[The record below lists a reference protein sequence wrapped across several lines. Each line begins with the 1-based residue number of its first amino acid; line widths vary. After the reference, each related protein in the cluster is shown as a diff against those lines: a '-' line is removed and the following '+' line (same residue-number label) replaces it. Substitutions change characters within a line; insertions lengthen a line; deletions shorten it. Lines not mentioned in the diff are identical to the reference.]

1 MQLRLCEV
9 VSNEEFINIEEIKKV
24 LDTKKPFKDYAYIL
38 HDKDVYSE
46 ADELKNSDHKAGTLK
61 KPHYHIAIRLDYGV
75 DTKYI
80 ANWLDVKENF
90 VGKAKSKGGE
100 DVKWCNMLKYL
111 THENA
116 PDKYQYSDDDVISN
130 YDWKAEKEKTIKKTS
145 TETRKSEI
153 INNIVKGV
161 IREYNYHE
169 HITIDEY
176 DKFKKSIDNA
186 FKYRTDIIKGVKR
199 NMECVYIT
207 GKSGTGKSTYAKMMC
222 EDKGYSVFVSSG
234 SNDVLDGYAGQDCII
249 LDDLRPSCMGLSDL
263 LKMLDNNTAS
273 TVKSRYKNK
282 VLECKLII
290 VTSVLKIDEFFNG
303 VFKEQKEPIVQL
315 KRRCKLHLRFE
326 QDYYY
331 ASLFDDKL
339 GDYSQEFEYINP
351 VAALYPK
358 KELTNEERLDFI
370 NGLLVSGAKSTGKV
384 EEHTEEKSVEE
395 PTPKER
401 TLQNKVNMLQRHN
414 NLLMDT
420 LDKAM

>member
-1 MQLRLCEV
+1 MQVRLCEI
-9 VSNEEFINIEEIKKV
+9 VSDVEHIDIEKIVKV
-24 LDTKKPFKDYAYIL
+24 LDTQKPFKDYAYIL
-38 HDKDVYSE
+38 HNKDTYTE
-46 ADELKNSDHKAGTLK
+46 EDEKQNADHKAGTLK
-61 KPHYHIAIRLDYGV
+61 RAHYHIAIRLEYGT

-80 ANWLDVKENF
+80 ANWLGIKENF
-90 VGKAKSKGGE
+90 INRVKGKWV
-100 DVKWCNMLKYL
+100 DMLKYL

-116 PDKYQYSDDDVISN
+116 PKKYQYSEEEVISN
-130 YDWKAEKEKTIKKTS
+130 YDWKKEKEKAVKKS
-145 TETRKSEI
+145 NSEARKSEI
-153 INNIVKGV
+153 INDIVNGV
-161 IREYNYHE
+161 IREFNYNDY
-169 HITIDEY
+169 ITIDEY
-176 DKFKKSIDNA
+176 DKYKKSIDNA
-186 FKYRTDIIKGVKR
+186 FKYRTDKIKGGKR

-234 SNDVLDGYAGQDCII
+234 SNDVLDGYAGQDFII

-290 VTSVLKIDEFFNG
+290 ITSVLKIDEFFNG

-331 ASLFDDKL
+331 ASLFDDKK
-339 GDYSQEFEYINP
+339 GDYSDEFEYVNP
-351 VAALYPK
+351 IATMYPK
-358 KELTNEERLDFI
+358 VELTSEERLNYI
-370 NGLLVSGAKSTGKV
+370 NNLLVEGAKRTSKP
-384 EEHTEEKSVEE
+384 EAPAPKSKEVL
-395 PTPKER
+395 TPKEKD
-401 TLQNKVNMLQRHN
+401 LQNKIDMLQRHN
-414 NLLMDT
+414 DLLMDT

>member
-1 MQLRLCEV
+1 MQVRLCEI
-9 VSNEEFINIEEIKKV
+9 VSDVEHIDIEKIVKV
-24 LDTKKPFKDYAYIL
+24 LDTQKPFKDYAYIL
-38 HDKDVYSE
+38 HNKDTYTE
-46 ADELKNSDHKAGTLK
+46 EDEKKNADHKAGTLK
-61 KPHYHIAIRLDYGV
+61 NAHYHIAIRLEYGT

-80 ANWLDVKENF
+80 ANWLGIKENF
-90 VGKAKSKGGE
+90 INRVKGKWV
-100 DVKWCNMLKYL
+100 DMLKYL

-116 PDKYQYSDDDVISN
+116 QKKYQYSEEEVISN
-130 YDWKAEKEKTIKKTS
+130 YDWKKEKEKAVKKS
-145 TETRKSEI
+145 NSEARKSEI
-153 INNIVKGV
+153 INDIVNGV
-161 IREYNYHE
+161 IREFNYNDY
-169 HITIDEY
+169 ITIDEY
-176 DKFKKSIDNA
+176 DKYKKSIDNA
-186 FKYRTDIIKGVKR
+186 FKYRTGKIKGGKR

-290 VTSVLKIDEFFNG
+290 ITSVLKIDEFFNG

-331 ASLFDDKL
+331 ASLFDDKK
-339 GDYSQEFEYINP
+339 GDYSDEFEYVNP
-351 VAALYPK
+351 VATMYPK
-358 KELTNEERLDFI
+358 VELTSEERLNYI
-370 NGLLVSGAKSTGKV
+370 NNLLVEGAKRTSKP
-384 EEHTEEKSVEE
+384 EAPAPKSKEAL
-395 PTPKER
+395 TPKEKD
-401 TLQNKVNMLQRHN
+401 LQNKIDMLQRHN
-414 NLLMDT
+414 DLLMDT

>member
-9 VSNEEFINIEEIKKV
+9 VTDVEHNNIEEIVKV

-46 ADELKNSDHKAGTLK
+46 KDELKNPSHKAGTIK
-61 KPHYHIAIRLDYGV
+61 KAHYHIAIRLDYGV

-80 ANWLDVKENF
+80 ANWLNVKENF
-90 VGKAKSKGGE
+90 INKVEGKWV
-100 DVKWCNMLKYL
+100 DMLKYL

-116 PDKYQYSDDDVISN
+116 PTKHLYSEDEVISN
-130 YDWKAEKEKTIKKTS
+130 YNWKVEKATAIKKTNN
-145 TETRKSEI
+145 EARKSEI
-153 INNIVKGV
+153 INDIVNGV

-186 FKYRTDIIKGVKR
+186 FKYRTDIIKGAKR

-326 QDYYY
+326 QEYYY
-331 ASLFDDKL
+331 ASIFDDKL
-339 GDYSQEFEYINP
+339 GDYSQEYEYINP

-358 KELTNEERLDFI
+358 KELTNEEKLDFI
-370 NGLLVSGAKSTGKV
+370 NGLLVSGAESTGKI
-384 EEHTEEKSVEE
+384 EEHTEEKSVKE
-395 PTPKER
+395 PSPKER

-414 NLLMDT
+414 DLLMNT

>member
-1 MQLRLCEV
+1 MQVRLCEI
-9 VSNEEFINIEEIKKV
+9 VSDVEHIDIEKIVKV
-24 LDTKKPFKDYAYIL
+24 LDTQKPFKDYAYIL
-38 HDKDVYSE
+38 HNKDTYTE
-46 ADELKNSDHKAGTLK
+46 EDEKQNTDHKAGTLK
-61 KPHYHIAIRLDYGV
+61 RAHYHIAIRLEYGT

-80 ANWLDVKENF
+80 ANWLGIKENF
-90 VGKAKSKGGE
+90 INRVKGKWV
-100 DVKWCNMLKYL
+100 DMLKYL

-116 PDKYQYSDDDVISN
+116 PTKCQYAEDEVISN
-130 YDWKAEKEKTIKKTS
+130 YNWKVEKAKAINKTNS
-145 TETRKSEI
+145 ETRKIQI
-153 INNIVKGV
+153 INDIVSGV
-161 IREYNYHE
+161 IREFNYHE
-169 HITIDEY
+169 HITISEY
-176 DKFKKSIDNA
+176 DRYKKSIDNA
-186 FKYRTDIIKGVKR
+186 FKYRTDIMKGAKR

-326 QDYYY
+326 QSHYY
-331 ASLFDDKL
+331 ASLFDDKA
-339 GDYSQEFEYINP
+339 GDYSEEFEYVNP
-351 VAALYPK
+351 VATMYPK
-358 KELTNEERLDFI
+358 VELTDEEKLNYI
-370 NGLLVSGAKSTGKV
+370 NNLLVAGAELIGK
-384 EEHTEEKSVEE
+384 TEVPAPQSIDTL
-395 PTPKER
+395 TPKEQD
-401 TLQNKVNMLQRHN
+401 LQNKVAMLQRHN
-414 NLLMDT
+414 DLLMNE
-420 LDKAM
+420 LDKVK

>member
-1 MQLRLCEV
+1 MQVRLCEI
-9 VSNEEFINIEEIKKV
+9 VSDVKHINIEEIVKV
-24 LDTKKPFKDYAYIL
+24 LNNQKPFKDYAYIL
-38 HDKDVYSE
+38 HDKDTYNE
-46 ADELKNSDHKAGTLK
+46 ADETKNPDHKAGTPK
-61 KPHYHIAIRLDYGV
+61 KAHYHIPIRLEYGT

-80 ANWLDVKENF
+80 ANWLGIKENF
-90 VGKAKSKGGE
+90 INKVKGKWV
-100 DVKWCNMLKYL
+100 DMLKYL

-116 PDKYQYSDDDVISN
+116 PTKYQYTEDEVTSN
-130 YDWKAEKEKTIKKTS
+130 YNWKVEKTKAINKS
-145 TETRKSEI
+145 NSETRKNQI
-153 INNIVKGV
+153 INDIVSGV
-161 IREYNYHE
+161 IREFNYHE

-176 DKFKKSIDNA
+176 DRYKKSIDNA
-186 FKYRTDIIKGVKR
+186 FKYRTDIIKGAKR

-326 QDYYY
+326 QDHYY
-331 ASLFDDKL
+331 ASLFDDKK
-339 GDYSQEFEYINP
+339 GDYSEEYKYVNP
-351 VAALYPK
+351 VATMYPK
-358 KELTNEERLDFI
+358 IELTDEQKLNYI
-370 NGLLVSGAKSTGKV
+370 NTLLVTGAELTGKTEAPA
-384 EEHTEEKSVEE
+384 EEDKNPLTA
-395 PTPKER
+395 KER
-401 TLQNKVNMLQRHN
+401 SLQNKVDMLYRHN
-414 NLLMDT
+414 DILMNE
-420 LDKAM
+420 LDKQCG

>member
-1 MQLRLCEV
+1 MQVRLCEIVSDVEHIDIEKV
-9 VSNEEFINIEEIKKV
+9 VKV
-24 LDTKKPFKDYAYIL
+24 LDTQKPIKDYVYIL
-38 HDKDVYSE
+38 HDKDTYTVE
-46 ADELKNSDHKAGTLK
+46 DEKKNADHKAGTPK
-61 KPHYHIAIRLDYGV
+61 KAHYHIAIRLEYGV
-75 DTKYI
+75 DIKYI
-80 ANWLDVKENF
+80 AKWFHVEENF
-90 VGKAKSKGGE
+90 INRVKGKWV
-100 DVKWCNMLKYL
+100 DMLKYL

-116 PDKYQYSDDDVISN
+116 LTKYQYAEDEVISN
-130 YDWKAEKEKTIKKTS
+130 YDWKKEKEKAVKKS
-145 TETRKSEI
+145 NSEARKSEI
-153 INNIVKGV
+153 INDIVNGV
-161 IREYNYHE
+161 IREFNYNDY
-169 HITIDEY
+169 ITIDEY
-176 DKFKKSIDNA
+176 DKYKKSIDNA
-186 FKYRTDIIKGVKR
+186 FKYRTDKIKGGKR

-290 VTSVLKIDEFFNG
+290 ITSVLKIDEFFNG

-331 ASLFDDKL
+331 ASLFDDKK
-339 GDYSQEFEYINP
+339 GDYSDEFEYVNP
-351 VAALYPK
+351 VATMYPK
-358 KELTNEERLDFI
+358 VELTSEERLNYI
-370 NGLLVSGAKSTGKV
+370 NNLLVEGAKRTSKPEAPAPKST
-384 EEHTEEKSVEE
+384 HIS
-395 PTPKER
+395 KEQD
-401 TLQNKVNMLQRHN
+401 LQNKIDMLQRHN
-414 NLLMDT
+414 DLLMNK

>member
-1 MQLRLCEV
+1 MQVRLCEI
-9 VSNEEFINIEEIKKV
+9 VSDVEHIDIEKIVKV
-24 LDTKKPFKDYAYIL
+24 LDTQKPFKDYAYIL
-38 HDKDVYSE
+38 HNKDTYTE
-46 ADELKNSDHKAGTLK
+46 EDEKQNADHKAGTLK
-61 KPHYHIAIRLDYGV
+61 RAHYHIAIRLEYGT

-80 ANWLDVKENF
+80 ANWLGIKENF
-90 VGKAKSKGGE
+90 INRVKGKWV
-100 DVKWCNMLKYL
+100 DMLKYL

-116 PDKYQYSDDDVISN
+116 STKYQYAEDEVISN
-130 YDWKAEKEKTIKKTS
+130 YNWKVEKAKAINKTNS
-145 TETRKSEI
+145 ETRKIQI
-153 INNIVKGV
+153 INDIVSGV
-161 IREYNYHE
+161 IREFNYHE
-169 HITIDEY
+169 HITISEY
-176 DKFKKSIDNA
+176 DRYKKSIDNA
-186 FKYRTDIIKGVKR
+186 FKYRTDIMKGAKR

-326 QDYYY
+326 QSHYY
-331 ASLFDDKL
+331 ASLFDDKA
-339 GDYSQEFEYINP
+339 GDYSEEFEYVNP
-351 VAALYPK
+351 VATMYPK
-358 KELTNEERLDFI
+358 VELTDEEKLNYI
-370 NGLLVSGAKSTGKV
+370 NNLLVAGAELIGKTEVPAPQSTD
-384 EEHTEEKSVEE
+384 TL
-395 PTPKER
+395 TPKEQD
-401 TLQNKVNMLQRHN
+401 LQNKVAMLQRHN
-414 NLLMDT
+414 DLLMNE
-420 LDKAM
+420 LDKVK

>member
-1 MQLRLCEV
+1 MQVRLCEIVSDVEHIDIEKV
-9 VSNEEFINIEEIKKV
+9 VKV
-24 LDTKKPFKDYAYIL
+24 LDTQKPIKDYVYIL
-38 HDKDVYSE
+38 HDKDTYTVE
-46 ADELKNSDHKAGTLK
+46 DEKKNADHKADTPK
-61 KPHYHIAIRLDYGV
+61 KAHYHIAIRLEYGV
-75 DTKYI
+75 DIKYI
-80 ANWLDVKENF
+80 AKWFHVEENF
-90 VGKAKSKGGE
+90 INRVKGKWV
-100 DVKWCNMLKYL
+100 DMLKYL

-116 PDKYQYSDDDVISN
+116 LTKYQYAEDEVISN
-130 YDWKAEKEKTIKKTS
+130 YDWKKEKEKAVKKS
-145 TETRKSEI
+145 NSEARKSEI
-153 INNIVKGV
+153 INDIVNGV
-161 IREYNYHE
+161 IREFNYNDY
-169 HITIDEY
+169 ITIDEY
-176 DKFKKSIDNA
+176 DKYKKSIDNA
-186 FKYRTDIIKGVKR
+186 FKYRTDKIKGGKR

-290 VTSVLKIDEFFNG
+290 ITSVLKIDEFFNG

-331 ASLFDDKL
+331 ASLFDDKK
-339 GDYSQEFEYINP
+339 GDYSNEFEYVNP
-351 VAALYPK
+351 VATMYPK
-358 KELTNEERLDFI
+358 VELTSEERLNYI
-370 NGLLVSGAKSTGKV
+370 NNLLVEGAKRTSKPEAPAPKST
-384 EEHTEEKSVEE
+384 HIS
-395 PTPKER
+395 KEQD
-401 TLQNKVNMLQRHN
+401 LQNKIDMLQRHN
-414 NLLMDT
+414 DLLMNK

>member
-1 MQLRLCEV
+1 MQVRLCEI
-9 VSNEEFINIEEIKKV
+9 VSDVEHIDIEKIVKV
-24 LDTKKPFKDYAYIL
+24 LDTQKPFKDYAYIL
-38 HDKDVYSE
+38 HNKDTYTE
-46 ADELKNSDHKAGTLK
+46 EDEKKNADHKPGILK
-61 KPHYHIAIRLDYGV
+61 KAHYHIAIRLEYGT

-80 ANWLDVKENF
+80 ANWLGIKENF
-90 VGKAKSKGGE
+90 INRVKGKWV
-100 DVKWCNMLKYL
+100 DMLKYL

-116 PDKYQYSDDDVISN
+116 QKKYQYSEEEVISN
-130 YDWKAEKEKTIKKTS
+130 YDWKKEKEKAVKKS
-145 TETRKSEI
+145 NSEARKSEI
-153 INNIVKGV
+153 INDIVNGV
-161 IREYNYHE
+161 IREFNYNDY
-169 HITIDEY
+169 ITIDEY
-176 DKFKKSIDNA
+176 DKYKKSIDNA
-186 FKYRTDIIKGVKR
+186 FKYRTDKIKGGKR

-290 VTSVLKIDEFFNG
+290 ITSVLKIDEFFNG

-331 ASLFDDKL
+331 ASLFDDKK
-339 GDYSQEFEYINP
+339 GDYSDEFEYVNP
-351 VAALYPK
+351 IATMYPK
-358 KELTNEERLDFI
+358 VELTSEERLNYI
-370 NGLLVSGAKSTGKV
+370 NNLLVEGAKRTSKP
-384 EEHTEEKSVEE
+384 EAPAPKSKEVL
-395 PTPKER
+395 TPKEKD
-401 TLQNKVNMLQRHN
+401 LQNKIDMLQRHN
-414 NLLMDT
+414 DLLMDT

>member
-1 MQLRLCEV
+1 MQVRLCEI
-9 VSNEEFINIEEIKKV
+9 VSDVEHIDIEKIVKV
-24 LDTKKPFKDYAYIL
+24 LDTQKPFKDYAYIL
-38 HDKDVYSE
+38 HNKDTYTE
-46 ADELKNSDHKAGTLK
+46 EDEKKNADHKAGILK
-61 KPHYHIAIRLDYGV
+61 KAHYHIAIRLEYGT

-80 ANWLDVKENF
+80 ANWLGIKENF
-90 VGKAKSKGGE
+90 INRVKGKWV
-100 DVKWCNMLKYL
+100 DMLKYL

-116 PDKYQYSDDDVISN
+116 PTKYQYAEDEVISN
-130 YDWKAEKEKTIKKTS
+130 YDWKKEKEKVIKKS
-145 TETRKSEI
+145 NSEARKSEI
-153 INNIVKGV
+153 INDIVNGV
-161 IREYNYHE
+161 IREFNYNDY
-169 HITIDEY
+169 ITIDEY
-176 DKFKKSIDNA
+176 DKYKKSIDNA
-186 FKYRTDIIKGVKR
+186 FKYRTDKIKGGKR

-290 VTSVLKIDEFFNG
+290 ITSVLKIDEFFNG

-331 ASLFDDKL
+331 ASLFDDKK
-339 GDYSQEFEYINP
+339 GDYSDEFEYVNP
-351 VAALYPK
+351 VATMYPK
-358 KELTNEERLDFI
+358 VELTSEERLNYI
-370 NGLLVSGAKSTGKV
+370 NNLLVEGAKRTSKP
-384 EEHTEEKSVEE
+384 EAPAPKSKEAL
-395 PTPKER
+395 TPKEKD
-401 TLQNKVNMLQRHN
+401 LQNKIDMLQRHN
-414 NLLMDT
+414 DLLMDT

>member
-1 MQLRLCEV
+1 MQVRLCEI
-9 VSNEEFINIEEIKKV
+9 VSDVEHIDIEKIVKV
-24 LDTKKPFKDYAYIL
+24 LDTQKPFKDYAYIL
-38 HDKDVYSE
+38 HNKDTYTE
-46 ADELKNSDHKAGTLK
+46 EDEKKNADHKAGTLK
-61 KPHYHIAIRLDYGV
+61 NAHYHIAIRLEYGT

-80 ANWLDVKENF
+80 ANWLGIKENF
-90 VGKAKSKGGE
+90 INRVKGKWV
-100 DVKWCNMLKYL
+100 DMLKYL

-116 PDKYQYSDDDVISN
+116 PTKYQYAEDEVISN
-130 YDWKAEKEKTIKKTS
+130 YNWKVEKAKAINITNS
-145 TETRKSEI
+145 ETRRIQI
-153 INNIVKGV
+153 INDIVSGV
-161 IREYNYHE
+161 IREFNYHL
-169 HITIDEY
+169 HITISEY
-176 DKFKKSIDNA
+176 DRYKKSIDNA
-186 FKYRTDIIKGVKR
+186 FKYRTDIMKGAKR

-326 QDYYY
+326 QSHYY
-331 ASLFDDKL
+331 ASLFDDKA
-339 GDYSQEFEYINP
+339 GDYSEEFEYVNP
-351 VAALYPK
+351 VATMYPK
-358 KELTNEERLDFI
+358 VELTDEEKLNYI
-370 NGLLVSGAKSTGKV
+370 NNLLVAGAELIGKTEVPAPQSTD
-384 EEHTEEKSVEE
+384 TL
-395 PTPKER
+395 TPKEQD
-401 TLQNKVNMLQRHN
+401 LQNKVAMLQRHN
-414 NLLMDT
+414 DLLMNE
-420 LDKAM
+420 LDKVK

>member
-1 MQLRLCEV
+1 
-9 VSNEEFINIEEIKKV
+9 
-24 LDTKKPFKDYAYIL
+24 
-38 HDKDVYSE
+38 
-46 ADELKNSDHKAGTLK
+46 
-61 KPHYHIAIRLDYGV
+61 
-75 DTKYI
+75 
-80 ANWLDVKENF
+80 
-90 VGKAKSKGGE
+90 
-100 DVKWCNMLKYL
+100 MLKYL

-116 PDKYQYSDDDVISN
+116 PTKYQYAEDEVISN
-130 YDWKAEKEKTIKKTS
+130 YDWKKEKEKVIKKS
-145 TETRKSEI
+145 NSEARKSEI
-153 INNIVKGV
+153 INDIVNGV
-161 IREYNYHE
+161 IREFNYNDY
-169 HITIDEY
+169 ITIDEY
-176 DKFKKSIDNA
+176 DKYKKSIDNA
-186 FKYRTDIIKGVKR
+186 FKYRTDKIKGGKR

-290 VTSVLKIDEFFNG
+290 ITSVLKIDEFFNG

-331 ASLFDDKL
+331 ASLFDDKK
-339 GDYSQEFEYINP
+339 GDYSDEFEYVNP
-351 VAALYPK
+351 VATMYPK
-358 KELTNEERLDFI
+358 VELTSEERLNYI
-370 NGLLVSGAKSTGKV
+370 NNLLVEGAKRTSKP
-384 EEHTEEKSVEE
+384 EAPAPKSKEAL
-395 PTPKER
+395 TPKEKD
-401 TLQNKVNMLQRHN
+401 LQNKIDMLQRHN
-414 NLLMDT
+414 DLLMNK

>member
-1 MQLRLCEV
+1 MQVRLCEI
-9 VSNEEFINIEEIKKV
+9 VSDVEHIDIEKIVKV
-24 LDTKKPFKDYAYIL
+24 LDTQKPFKDYAYIL
-38 HDKDVYSE
+38 HNKDTYTE
-46 ADELKNSDHKAGTLK
+46 EDEKKNADHKAGTLK
-61 KPHYHIAIRLDYGV
+61 KAHYHIAIRLEYGT

-80 ANWLDVKENF
+80 ANWLGIKENF
-90 VGKAKSKGGE
+90 INRVKGKWV
-100 DVKWCNMLKYL
+100 DMLKYL

-116 PDKYQYSDDDVISN
+116 QKKYQYSEEEVISN
-130 YDWKAEKEKTIKKTS
+130 YDWKKEKEKAVKKS
-145 TETRKSEI
+145 NSEARKSEI
-153 INNIVKGV
+153 INDIVNGV
-161 IREYNYHE
+161 IREFNYNDY
-169 HITIDEY
+169 ITIDEY
-176 DKFKKSIDNA
+176 DKYKKSIDNA
-186 FKYRTDIIKGVKR
+186 FKYRTDKIKGGKR

-290 VTSVLKIDEFFNG
+290 ITSVLKIDEFFNG

-331 ASLFDDKL
+331 ASLFDDKK
-339 GDYSQEFEYINP
+339 GDYSDEFEYVNP
-351 VAALYPK
+351 IATMYPK
-358 KELTNEERLDFI
+358 VELTSEERLNYI
-370 NGLLVSGAKSTGKV
+370 NNLLVEGAKRTSKP
-384 EEHTEEKSVEE
+384 EAPAPKSKEVL
-395 PTPKER
+395 TPKEKD
-401 TLQNKVNMLQRHN
+401 LQNKIDMLQRHN
-414 NLLMDT
+414 DLLMDT

>member
-1 MQLRLCEV
+1 MQVRLCEI
-9 VSNEEFINIEEIKKV
+9 VSDVEHIDIEKIVKV
-24 LDTKKPFKDYAYIL
+24 LDTQKPFKDYAYIL
-38 HDKDVYSE
+38 HNKDTYTE
-46 ADELKNSDHKAGTLK
+46 EDEKQNADHKAGTLK
-61 KPHYHIAIRLDYGV
+61 NAHYHIAIRLEYGT

-80 ANWLDVKENF
+80 ANWLGIKENF
-90 VGKAKSKGGE
+90 INRVKGKWV
-100 DVKWCNMLKYL
+100 DMLKYL

-116 PDKYQYSDDDVISN
+116 PTKYQYAEDEVIGN
-130 YDWKAEKEKTIKKTS
+130 YNWKVEKVKAINKTNS
-145 TETRKSEI
+145 ETRKIQI
-153 INNIVKGV
+153 INDIVSGV
-161 IREYNYHE
+161 IREFNYHE
-169 HITIDEY
+169 HITISEY
-176 DKFKKSIDNA
+176 DRYKKSIDNA
-186 FKYRTDIIKGVKR
+186 FKYRTDIMKGAKR

-326 QDYYY
+326 QSHYY
-331 ASLFDDKL
+331 ASLFDDKA
-339 GDYSQEFEYINP
+339 GDYSEEFEYVNP
-351 VAALYPK
+351 VATMYPK
-358 KELTNEERLDFI
+358 VELTDEEKLNYI
-370 NGLLVSGAKSTGKV
+370 NNLLVAGAELIGK
-384 EEHTEEKSVEE
+384 TEVPAPQSIDTL
-395 PTPKER
+395 TPKEQD
-401 TLQNKVNMLQRHN
+401 LQNKVAMLQRHN
-414 NLLMDT
+414 DLLMNE
-420 LDKAM
+420 LDKVK